1 MKDLLK
7 RTFESEFNE
16 SHYKEVI
23 LNLFNRFDFSKGHTL
38 KHQFTEAEKRALND
52 FTYLGTYEDSQNKK
66 LDVLIAELK
75 GGTKVERARSLQ
87 RNLIGKYLKSNLK
100 DSALVAF
107 YSKDNP
113 DWRLSFVKVDYRLDE
128 KGVKTEIGTP
138 SKRYSFLVGKTEP
151 SHTAQKQL
159 LPLLDDKKIPAID
172 EIEKLFSIEKVTKE
186 FYTEIA
192 KKFTELVGGERK
204 IGSKKMVEKGCL
216 RLPSTDDDTIEKE
229 FAVRLIGRLLFCWF
243 LKKKKSEKGVPLLD
257 NIIISSRAVQQ
268 VTGYYH
274 NMLERLFFQVLNTP
288 HNKRIKEASHD
299 PWPKVPFL
307 NGGLFEPHRHDYYEI
322 DALNHSKHLNTLIV
336 SDEWLKELF
345 EIFELFNFTIDES
358 TTIDVDISVDPEMLG
373 RIFENLLAEINPQ
386 TGETARKSTG
396 SYYTPRPIV
405 EYMVDESLKQYLL
418 TQVSAGKDV
427 IPVKT
432 GIQKEKGLDSC
443 LRRNDDNGMETK
455 ISRLLS
461 YAESDIDLSEEE
473 KDLIIDAL
481 DRVKIIDPACGS
493 GAFPMGILHKML
505 LILQKIDPESKKWLT
520 RKLARIDNKL
530 LRKELEAKLKSENW
544 DYVHKLGIIQNSI
557 YGVDIQSIA
566 VEISKLRFFLSLVV
580 DEKIDDKKPNR
591 GIVPLPNLEFKFVA
605 ANSLLGLPKAEG
617 GLAESPKDIEK
628 LRELRDAYFTAY
640 GDEKRKI
647 EKEFKETQN
656 RMFMHALNWQATGS
670 QTYKLSEWNPFAD
683 EASSWFD
690 PEWMFGITSNS
701 PLEKGDTGGCGCFDV
716 VIANPPYVSH
726 DKIKEKAEI
735 KSRYLSYEP
744 FADIYCYFIE
754 RAINLQN
761 EQGLLCYITSNSYLR
776 AAYGKFLRK
785 LLKEKNY
792 LLNIINI
799 EDSQVF
805 DSAIVN
811 VAILISA
818 SRAHLKRPN
827 CHVVNSPYNGHISF
841 EQFVQKEGFNYSQ
854 DVFSDKPWSLST
866 PELFL
871 IQKKIESNNKTL
883 EQLGTKIRLG
893 LATGHNE
900 AFIIGEAKKRELCRL
915 QASNEEIIKPIL
927 RGRDIARFNYTLP
940 ALHIL
945 LAKNGINVKKDYP
958 HIYKHLESY
967 GESFKKRG
975 ARGQH
980 WTNLRACSFFD
991 DFKEEKIIWIELA
1004 DVGRFALCREEV
1016 YLLNSAYFLL
1026 PPKGIDAKYLLGL
1039 LNSTVIRFYLGLIAE
1054 TSGMGTSRWINNFVK
1069 EFPIPLPSSEHRA
1082 VVITLVDQIL
1092 TAKKKDP
1099 NADISALEK
1108 QIDEM
1113 VYALYGLTDEEI
1125 EIVEGKK

>member
-138 SKRYSFLVGKTEP
+138 PKRYSFLVGKTEP

-656 RMFMHALNWQATGS
+656 RMFIHALNWQATGS
-670 QTYKLSEWNPFAD
+670 QTYKLSEWNPFED
-683 EASSWFD
+683 TASSWFD
-690 PEWMFGITSNS
+690 MEWMFGVKS
-701 PLEKGDTGGCGCFDV
+701 PSPFAGEGAGEGGFDV
-716 VIANPPYVSH
+716 VIGNRPYVNIFN
-726 DKIKEKAEI
+726 IKDENFRNYL
-735 KSRYLSYEP
+735 KSTYVVSKNKSDLYA
-744 FADIYCYFIE
+744 FFIE
-754 RAINLQN
+754 KGGNLL
-761 EQGLLCYITSNSYLR
+761 GK
-776 AAYGKFLRK
+776 GKFLTYIISNSWLGAESFINLRKFLIEKTKVKYLVECHSNVFDAAVTPVVIGLTNDCVRNNSISLFKLVEQDFYPQELSLTYSSIRK
-785 LLKEKNY
+785 LENLSFSFEPNIQINIETTPLGELASFCLGIKTADNDRFVLDSKKGEDYYKILRGKDIDRYKINWAEKWIWYMPDLMMERNGAGPRKLEYFQDEKILLRDVANKITAAYDNKNY
-792 LLNIINI
+792 LVLDTINFI
-799 EDSQVF
+799 HKPKKGISLKYLT
-805 DSAIVN
+805 
-811 VAILISA
+811 AILNSNFITFWF
-818 SRAHLKRPN
+818 KR
-827 CHVVNSPYNGHISF
+827 SF
-841 EQFVQKEGFNYSQ
+841 
-854 DVFSDKPWSLST
+854 
-866 PELFL
+866 
-871 IQKKIESNNKTL
+871 
-883 EQLGTKIRLG
+883 
-893 LATGHNE
+893 
-900 AFIIGEAKKRELCRL
+900 
-915 QASNEEIIKPIL
+915 
-927 RGRDIARFNYTLP
+927 P
-940 ALHIL
+940 AGLHI
-945 LAKNGINVKKDYP
+945 KNNQLKQ
-958 HIYKHLESY
+958 L
-967 GESFKKRG
+967 
-975 ARGQH
+975 
-980 WTNLRACSFFD
+980 
-991 DFKEEKIIWIELA
+991 
-1004 DVGRFALCREEV
+1004 
-1016 YLLNSAYFLL
+1016 
-1026 PPKGIDAKYLLGL
+1026 
-1039 LNSTVIRFYLGLIAE
+1039 
-1054 TSGMGTSRWINNFVK
+1054 
-1069 EFPIPLPSSEHRA
+1069 PIPKIHEKTQQPF
-1082 VVITLVDQIL
+1082 VTLIDQIL
-1092 TAKKKDP
+1092 TAKQKDP